1 MSDKKND
8 KILLIEGDQSVGAR
22 VEHLLT
28 RARYEVRWVNSSYAA
43 IAALEASAASPFSLV
58 ISAYR
63 VPGMSGDDLLEHA
76 RFASPDTQRML
87 FADSS
92 LFSEASEMGSLIN
105 AINRAKIHSCILI
118 PFEDEQLMTEV
129 SRRCEQF
136 RKIQKRGSL
145 KKLTEH
151 QNMKMYQIAVN
162 LKKKKALFEQQI
174 KERRKIIQRLL
185 SDQPSELKVD
195 ELKTD
200 EFKVAIEKLFSSESV
215 MSNFKKVAS
224 NLKLFLEDIAF
235 DGKLQLRQFDD
246 LTLSMLIN
254 QESGVAALE
263 RTGAADQEREKKRA
277 EQESAPIE
285 SDRELIEN
293 IMNLF
298 VQHEMRKTC
307 AKGFPRYFR
316 EEFPE
321 ICKKECST
329 PCEKEFL
336 QPYQTQMAEEPYE
349 SGQISESEQI
359 AESAL
364 RAAIE
369 PVNSQIRYFFKV
381 NHLNSDKV
389 HPDGTHPGGTVDL
402 NNRRERSSVLK
413 GALLAEKLP
422 FKRGVPGIDSSGNP
436 VPVAEPE
443 DLLFTTGVNTRFSE
457 DNLKIFAT
465 ADGQPH
471 LDVMGTVSVF
481 PEMSIQGDVD
491 HETGNLSFGGNIVVN
506 GSLKRGV
513 KVKCANLTVE
523 AVEGAEIHLTG
534 DLDVSSGI
542 INSDV
547 INVQGDVQAR
557 YINNSRVKALGDV
570 IVQREII
577 DSELFTG
584 GRCINS
590 AGLITSSFI
599 NARRG
604 VVAGRIGT
612 EKAAP
617 SKLEV
622 GTEGIIAMMIAD
634 LDERIEKNRDKIRE
648 LQDEI
653 LSFESEEKILHGRIS
668 GAAYIHDR
676 ANIELRGIEKQ
687 LPQVEASEDIMEV
700 QRLFKTVKALKSK
713 ADASEKILFEA
724 FERQD
729 LIVGMVM
736 AKQREIETLEN
747 KILSIR
753 LKQRG
758 IEEFSR
764 RSKPEAEVRVS
775 GQIMSGTL
783 VTGVRSK
790 LLLKTDRSG
799 CRIDEVAK
807 GVDMVQNSSSYGAL
821 YEMVVSSYRRS
832 A

>member
-1 MSDKKND
+1 MADKKND
-8 KILLIEGDQSVGAR
+8 KILLIEHDKTVGER
-22 VEHLLT
+22 VELLLT
-28 RARYEVRWVNSSYAA
+28 QAGYEVRWVNSSYAA
-43 IAALEASAASPFSLV
+43 IAALESSVASPFTLI
-58 ISAYR
+58 ISAYKIPR
-63 VPGMSGDDLLEHA
+63 TSGDDLLEHA
-76 RFASPDTQRML
+76 RFIVPDTQRML
-87 FADSS
+87 FAN
-92 LFSEASEMGSLIN
+92 ASEIDALIN
-105 AINRAKIHSCILI
+105 GINRAAIHSCIVI
-118 PFEDEQLMTEV
+118 PFEDEQFMSEV
-129 SRRCEQF
+129 ARRCEQF
-136 RKIQKRGSL
+136 RQSQKRESL

-151 QNMKMYQIAVN
+151 QNRQMYNIAVN
-162 LKKKKALFEQQI
+162 LKKKKMLFEQQI
-174 KERRKIIQRLL
+174 SEKKNTIKRLA
-185 SDQPSELKVD
+185 SGNQFELPVEHKNAFT
-195 ELKTD
+195 L
-200 EFKVAIEKLFSSESV
+200 AA
-215 MSNFKKVAS
+215 VAS
-224 NLKLFLEDIAF
+224 DFRRVSDNLKLFCEDIAF
-235 DGKLQLRQFDD
+235 DGMVELKEIDDITLAAIVDRAAERSASEERGEKRMDGEVASDEFDRALIDNMLNLFFQHELSGYCRKGTPQPSHQELTEPFGGESEKSGDDEQPDSDRTKEIDKDGSSKLPV
-246 LTLSMLIN
+246 
-254 QESGVAALE
+254 ESEPLD
-263 RTGAADQEREKKRA
+263 GATFIP
-277 EQESAPIE
+277 PIE
-285 SDRELIEN
+285 PSD
-293 IMNLF
+293 
-298 VQHEMRKTC
+298 
-307 AKGFPRYFR
+307 A
-316 EEFPE
+316 
-321 ICKKECST
+321 
-329 PCEKEFL
+329 
-336 QPYQTQMAEEPYE
+336 
-349 SGQISESEQI
+349 
-359 AESAL
+359 
-364 RAAIE
+364 
-369 PVNSQIRYFFKV
+369 QIRYFFHV
-381 NHLNSDKV
+381 NHRHNGKKESDGARDSHGKRGRAFVLN
-389 HPDGTHPGGTVDL
+389 
-402 NNRRERSSVLK
+402 
-413 GALLAEKLP
+413 GALLAEKYP
-422 FKRGVPGIDSSGNP
+422 SKNGVAGRDTSGNP
-436 VPVAEPE
+436 IPVAEPK
-443 DLLFTTGVNTRFSE
+443 DLLFNTGANTRFSE

-465 ADGQPH
+465 AEGQPH

-481 PEMSIQGDVD
+481 PEMHIQGDVD

-506 GSLKRGV
+506 GSVKRGV
-513 KVKCANLTVE
+513 KVRCANLTVE
-523 AVEGAEIHLTG
+523 AVEGAELHLTG

-557 YINNSRVKALGDV
+557 YVNNSRVKALGDV

-577 DSELFTG
+577 DSELFAG

-590 AGLITSSFI
+590 AGLIISSFI

-634 LDERIEKNRDKIRE
+634 LDERIEKNREKIRE

-687 LPQVEASEDIMEV
+687 LPQVEASEDLMEV
-700 QRLFKTVKALKSK
+700 KRLFKTVKELKSK
-713 ADASEKILFEA
+713 ADASEKIIFEA

-747 KILSIR
+747 QILSIR

-764 RSKPEAEVRVS
+764 RSQPEAEVRVS

-799 CRIDEVAK
+799 CRIHEVAK